1 MCYRRLKCPSKSQVS
16 GGTRRLKNT
25 HRWDQVSLQVSPQ
38 VSLQVSPQVSLQ
50 VSPQVALQGS
60 PRCPPRWSARWPARC
75 PPRWSRQ
82 VSPQVARQAPGRIS
96 ACVGSARTDTRRQE
110 AARPLPLAPPT
121 PGSAPRRSG
130 ARTPEGGGG
139 GGGDPGA
146 REAGGRGGRLWL
158 LRPRETQREE
168 EMRAQPRGCAP
179 AAILVPRG
187 VGGADCGRPRGRLAK
202 EIVKDPLGKDRGSD
216 HSVHHQ
222 EV

>member
-1 MCYRRLKCPSKSQVS
+1 MCYTRLKCPSKSQVS

-25 HRWDQVSLQVSPQ
+25 HRWGQVALQVARQ
-38 VSLQVSPQVSLQ
+38 VALQVALQ
-50 VSPQVALQGS
+50 VARQVVLQVALQG
-60 PRCPPRWSARWPARC
+60 A
-75 PPRWSRQ
+75 RQ
-82 VSPQVARQAPGRIS
+82 VVRQVVLQVARQVVCQAPGRIS
-96 ACVGSARTDTRRQE
+96 AYVGSARTDTRRPE

-130 ARTPEGGGG
+130 DRTPEGGGG
-139 GGGDPGA
+139 GDAGA

-158 LRPRETQREE
+158 PRPRETQREE
-168 EMRAQPRGCAP
+168 EMRAQPRDCARRLKRGILVETPRP

-202 EIVKDPLGKDRGSD
+202 EVVKDPLGKDGGSD
-216 HSVHHQ
+216 PSVCHQ